1 MEAEVT
7 CCSAFYEQDWVRELA
22 NDNFHPGGEELTRRT
37 VAVMG
42 LPQAGLV
49 ADLGC
54 GTGTTAL
61 MLARET
67 RLRISGV
74 DISASN
80 IERAVRRAGAENTV
94 LDFHQADT
102 CNLPFADQELDGV
115 LAECS
120 LSLVHDQPAALDE
133 IRRVLKPDGKLA
145 VTDMAVNGRLPEDI
159 ARVIAPWTCLG
170 EARDQESWIG
180 LFTSAGFREQFFSD
194 ESAGLAELIGRLKR
208 QLLLLGTGALLA
220 AQSAPAFDLG
230 ATRHWLDRFQ
240 AEVDNG
246 TIRYLR
252 FNLQKVDK
260 AALHFVPGQSNH
272 NRVY

>member
-1 MEAEVT
+1 MEAEAT

-22 NDNFHPGGEELTRRT
+22 NDNFHPGGEDLTRRT

-42 LPQAGLV
+42 LPQAALV

-67 RLRISGV
+67 GLRISGV

-80 IERAVRRAGAENTV
+80 IERAVQRAGTQYAT

-102 CNLPFADQELDGV
+102 CQLPFADQQLDGA

-120 LSLVHDQPAALDE
+120 LSLVRDQAVALDE

-145 VTDMAVNGRLPEDI
+145 VTDMAVTGRLPEDI
-159 ARVIAPWTCLG
+159 AQVIAPWTCLG
-170 EARDQESWIG
+170 EARDQESWID
-180 LFTSAGFREQFFSD
+180 LFTAAGFREQYFSD
-194 ESAGLAELIGRLKR
+194 ESAGLAELISRLKR
-208 QLLLLGTGALLA
+208 QLLLLGTGSLLA
-220 AQSAPAFDLG
+220 ADTVPAIDLG
-230 ATRHWLDRFQ
+230 TTKHWLDRFQ
-240 AEVDNG
+240 AEVDKG

-252 FNLQKVDK
+252 FNLQKVKIRDG
-260 AALHFVPGQSNH
+260 H
-272 NRVY
+272 

>member
-22 NDNFHPGGEELTRRT
+22 NDNFHPGGEYLTRRT

-42 LPQAGLV
+42 LPQAAVV

-61 MLARET
+61 MLARGT

-80 IERAVRRAGAENTV
+80 IERAVRRADTENVT

-102 CNLPFADQELDGV
+102 CQLPFADQELDGV

-120 LSLVHDQPAALDE
+120 LSLVRDQAAALGE
-133 IRRVLKPDGKLA
+133 IRRVLKTDGKLA
-145 VTDMAVNGRLPEDI
+145 VTDMAVTGRLPEDI
-159 ARVIAPWTCLG
+159 AQVIAPWTCLG

-180 LFTSAGFREQFFSD
+180 LFTAAGFREQFFSD
-194 ESAGLAELIGRLKR
+194 ESAGLSELIARLKR

-220 AQSAPAFDLG
+220 ADNAPAIDLG
-230 ATRHWLDRFQ
+230 TTKHWLDRFQ
-240 AEVDNG
+240 AEVETG

-252 FNLQKVDK
+252 FNLQKVKIRD
-260 AALHFVPGQSNH
+260 GC
-272 NRVY
+272 